1 MKKIGTMI
9 YVIAVVI
16 AQYVSLKD
24 FTNHLIFM
32 LLYFKG
38 FGAFFYPCCYLGC
51 LAQDAGESCTA
62 AWIGGAVPLRTKIR
76 IERKIRV
83 SFSSIIF
90 KVF

>member
-51 LAQDAGESCTA
+51 LAQDAGESCSGESGDTEA
-62 AWIGGAVPLRTKIR
+62 IHGHDGFPPLL
-76 IERKIRV
+76 
-83 SFSSIIF
+83 SH
-90 KVF
+90 